1 MAPGAGRRRGWRV
14 LLTLGLVVIAASVT
28 GLLAAPAASAHAYLT
43 SSNPADGA
51 VLDQAPGQLVL
62 DFSESVVLPA
72 MTVTVA
78 DGEGHRVAVGAP
90 TLVVAPSAS
99 AGGDT
104 EAPVS
109 VQVSLPHLAKG
120 SYRISWETVSSDDL
134 HRAAGVLVFGVQT
147 TVVPQGWVESA
158 PDALES
164 ALRWVVLLAI
174 AAAVGTP
181 VARTL
186 LRRAGPRVDA
196 AMTVTVLRW
205 CASLGLLAALALLA
219 DQVVSSGGTVG
230 ALVSGGYAARWVVR
244 TGGLLL
250 VLLATLPTFTSRPAP
265 SHPKAA
271 SVSRGRQAVVVLGAA
286 LAALGTAMLGHSGAG
301 LVATPTRVTAAALHV
316 LATGCWMGTLA
327 VIVLVVLRQRPPA
340 RVVVRVLRAFGPV
353 AAASVGVMVVTG
365 LYLASG
371 VVGSVDALLLT
382 DYGRILM
389 AKVLVVLGCGGLALV
404 TRRRLRRSGDQHLS
418 GGLGRSGL
426 RLVVAE
432 VVLGGLVLALTGLLS
447 SGQPALERQLTTDPS
462 VPASTTVYQ
471 RVADLELSVAIRPN
485 LPGQNVAIV
494 RVSSSRRP
502 APAPVTGVAIAAAGS
517 PGGTATAT
525 PIGDDQWSVP
535 LTLTESGPGT
545 VRVSIVRTGMSTTT
559 GAVGW
564 TTGWPPG
571 SASVLLSRTPLQP
584 VLGWAALVAL
594 VASGIGLLVAIRAAA
609 TRPPRRRKRS
619 GEEGP
624 IAPVQAE
631 TPGAQARSEPIA
643 SAAAPR

>member
-1 MAPGAGRRRGWRV
+1 MAVAPGAGRRRGWRV
-14 LLTLGLVVIAASVT
+14 LLTLGLVVLAASVT
-28 GLLAAPAASAHAYLT
+28 GVLAAPAASAHAYLT

-51 VLDQAPGQLVL
+51 VLEEAPGQLVL
-62 DFSESVVLPA
+62 DYSESVVLPA
-72 MTVTVA
+72 MTVKVV
-78 DGEGHRVAVGAP
+78 DGEGHPVTVGAP
-90 TLVVAPSAS
+90 TLVAAASGS

-109 VQVSLPHLAKG
+109 VHVTLPHLAKG

-174 AAAVGTP
+174 AAAVGAP
-181 VARTL
+181 VARVL
-186 LRRAGPRVDA
+186 LRRAGPGVDA
-196 AMTVTVLRW
+196 AVSVAVLRW
-205 CASLGLLAALALLA
+205 SVSFGLLAALALLA
-219 DQVVSSGGTVG
+219 DQIVASGGTAG
-230 ALVSGGYAARWVVR
+230 GLVSGGYAARWVVR
-244 TGGLLL
+244 TGGLVLC
-250 VLLATLPTFTSRPAP
+250 LLATLPVLPR
-265 SHPKAA
+265 PKAA
-271 SVSRGRQAVVVLGAA
+271 LDSRGRDGVLVLGAA
-286 LAALGTAMLGHSGAG
+286 FAALGTALLGHSGAG

-316 LATGCWMGTLA
+316 FATGCWMGTLA
-327 VIVLVVLRQRPPA
+327 VLLLVVLRRRPPA
-340 RVVVRVLRAFGPV
+340 QVAVRVLRAFGPV
-353 AAASVGVMVVTG
+353 AATAVGVMVVTG

-382 DYGRILM
+382 DYGRLLV
-389 AKVLVVLGCGGLALV
+389 AKVLVVLGCGVLALA
-404 TRRRLRRSGDQHLS
+404 TRRRLHRS
-418 GGLGRSGL
+418 GGLGRPGL

-471 RVADLELSVAIRPN
+471 RVADLELSMAIRPN

-494 RVSSSRRP
+494 RVSNSRQP
-502 APAPVTGVAIAAAGS
+502 APAQVTGVGIAAAGS
-517 PGGTATAT
+517 PGGTTTAT

-545 VRVSIVRTGMSTTT
+545 VHVTVVRPGMSTTT

-571 SASVLLSRTPLQP
+571 RASVLLSRTPLQP
-584 VLGWAALVAL
+584 VLGWAALLAL
-594 VASGIGLLVAIRAAA
+594 VAFGLGIILAVRAAA
-609 TRPPRRRKRS
+609 TRPRSHRRRLDAT
-619 GEEGP
+619 GP
-624 IAPVQAE
+624 IASVVAE
-631 TPGAQARSEPIA
+631 PPQAQACLQTSRPALPRSGSP
-643 SAAAPR
+643 S